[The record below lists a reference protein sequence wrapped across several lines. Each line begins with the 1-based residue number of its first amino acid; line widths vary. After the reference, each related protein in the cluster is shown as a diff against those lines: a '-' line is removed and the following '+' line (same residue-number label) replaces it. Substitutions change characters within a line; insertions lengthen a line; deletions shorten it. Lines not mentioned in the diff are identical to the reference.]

1 MGKRKFSVVLFPN
14 PEKKIMT
21 FSVSADTLDVDPR
34 GNAIFKDDGRITGI
48 VSNPAYQVIRE
59 LVEIEIIKKDK

>member
-14 PEKKIMT
+14 PEKKIMS
-21 FSVSADTLDVDPR
+21 FSISADTLDVDPR
-34 GNAIFKDDGRITGI
+34 GNAIFKNDGRVMGI

-59 LVEIEIIKKDK
+59 LVEIEVIKKEV